1 MSTDLHSSPVAA
13 RAIKEALA
21 AGAYDVH
28 LCLGD
33 IITFKPL
40 GYLDELF
47 ARPPI
52 RTHTLPGNTD
62 TSDARARLGEL
73 GLDIHFKRTEV
84 KGVTIAG
91 AGGCPP
97 PPFRTAF
104 VVEEEEYR
112 AQLPSLLEGA
122 QVLATHA
129 PARGFLDAVVPGI
142 HVGGRALREAVEAAR
157 PAVVLSGH
165 IHQADGMLLW
175 DWAENRPA
183 LEVDRSIDEDM
194 RGRTLFLNPGPASG
208 GRLAELELRGHR
220 ARASILGP

>member
-1 MSTDLHSSPVAA
+1 VRDLRALVSTDLHSSPVAA
-13 RAIKEALA
+13 KAIRDALSA
-21 AGAYDVH
+21 DAYDAH

-40 GYLDELF
+40 SYLEELF

-73 GLDIHFKRTEV
+73 GLDIHFRRTEV
-84 KGVTIAG
+84 KGVTVAG
-91 AGGCPP
+91 VGGCPP

-112 AQLPSLLEGA
+112 ARLPPLLEGA

-129 PARGFLDAVVPGI
+129 PARGFLDTVMPGV
-142 HVGGRALREAVEAAR
+142 HVGGRALREAVEAAADR
-157 PAVVLSGH
+157 PARIGGVRREDR
-165 IHQADGMLLW
+165 Q
-175 DWAENRPA
+175 PA
-183 LEVDRSIDEDM
+183 R
-194 RGRTLFLNPGPASG
+194 
-208 GRLAELELRGHR
+208 
-220 ARASILGP
+220 

>member
-1 MSTDLHSSPVAA
+1 M
-13 RAIKEALA
+13 
-21 AGAYDVH
+21 H

-40 GYLDELF
+40 SYLDELF

-52 RTHTLPGNTD
+52 RTYALPGNTD
-62 TSDARARLGEL
+62 TPDARARLGEL
-73 GLDIHFKRTEV
+73 GLDLHFRRTEV
-84 KGVTIAG
+84 TGVAIAG

-112 AQLPSLLEGA
+112 ARLPPLLEGA

-129 PARGFLDAVVPGI
+129 PARGFLDTVLPGV
-142 HVGGRALREAVEAAR
+142 HVGGHALREAIAATR
-157 PAVVLSGH
+157 PQVVLSGH
-165 IHQADGMLLW
+165 IHQADGIVLW
-175 DWAENRPA
+175 DWAEGRGA
-183 LEVDRSIDEDM
+183 LEANRAIDEDL
-194 RGRTLFLNPGPASG
+194 RGRTLFLNPGAASG